1 MAAAEH
7 YAGLARSEVFTC
19 QAMIEKLR
27 HDGYAVVGL
36 AAGAQPRLSD
46 QFRLTGGNAD
56 TGMVLDFV
64 VTATAAAAVVVIT
77 GVLRRPRRGDA

>member
-1 MAAAEH
+1 MIEVLTMPFPATWKDGLLREN

-19 QAMIEKLR
+19 QAMIKRLR

-64 VTATAAAAVVVIT
+64 VTA
-77 GVLRRPRRGDA
+77 DS